1 MNTPPLSKEFVNYQ
15 SKAATDILNSE
26 QRVYLQTE
34 LTSYLEM
41 DRVSRDTT
49 FNEIAVLDGTFAD
62 RRFQIGSHERE
73 KAVISV
79 ANMRNDMLGAYQA
92 STEHTSGEANLAANV
107 TLELIKLVLPVKLQL
122 MMTLVL
128 QVY

>member
-1 MNTPPLSKEFVNYQ
+1 
-15 SKAATDILNSE
+15 
-26 QRVYLQTE
+26 
-34 LTSYLEM
+34 M

-92 STEHTSGEANLAANV
+92 STEHTAGETNLAANV
-107 TLELIKLVLPVKLQL
+107 TAGANKAGIASKVADADNFNITGLLGTATIDVLAGHTAKDIVN
-122 MMTLVL
+122 
-128 QVY
+128 